1 MKKLF
6 ENWRNYTNKTVLN
19 EKKKEKPIKHD

>member
-6 ENWRNYTNKTVLN
+6 ENWRNYTNETVLN
-19 EKKKEKPIKHD
+19 EKKKKKSIRHD